1 MKSRELIK
9 RQKGQM
15 APRSKS
21 SAQKVNSAKEIP
33 SAEGADS
40 AFSTSATLSP
50 IQKASRRSKKET
62 SPQKPRSPLKTRS
75 PKTHSPQKTR
85 SPKKTSCEKTVKAKK
100 APHKGPSS
108 LAIATQSHRR
118 TREMVR
124 MLEHEQLIR
133 YQANTL
139 ILAMLEA
146 QAELSIHAY
155 RDILIRAILDSEQ
168 LEC

>member
-9 RQKGQM
+9 RQKRQM
-15 APRSKS
+15 APHSKS
-21 SAQKVNSAKEIP
+21 SAQKVNSAEEIS
-33 SAEGADS
+33 SAERVDS
-40 AFSTSATLSP
+40 AFSSPAASATLSP
-50 IQKASRRSKKET
+50 IQKASRHSKKET
-62 SPQKPRSPLKTRS
+62 SPKKPRSP
-75 PKTHSPQKTR
+75 PKTR
-85 SPKKTSCEKTVKAKK
+85 SPKKTSCEKTVKVKK

-124 MLEHEQLIR
+124 MLEREQLIR

-155 RDILIRAILDSEQ
+155 RDILIRAMLDSEQ